1 MDLIAD
7 RLRERRK
14 CLKFTKKIVAEKA
27 GISAQA
33 YAYLEA
39 GERAASYAV
48 ALLLSLA
55 LQTSIAYLTG
65 ETDNSAPDRIL
76 LKIDDAEDISALI
89 SGYRHLSPDDKRLI
103 RDMVE
108 KLKR

>member
-14 CLKFTKKIVAEKA
+14 SLKLTKKFVAEKA

-65 ETDNSAPDRIL
+65 ETDDPAPDRVL
-76 LKIDDAEDISALI
+76 LKIDEAEDISALI
-89 SGYRHLSPDDKRLI
+89 AGYRRLPPDDKRLI
-103 RDMVE
+103 RDMIA